1 MNDNI
6 SELTKL
12 RRAAR
17 VKLLQIISGVV
28 LGVGAGSSPYIFDNY
43 KIVSKDEVKPVETN
57 QPEVNTALAELKPY
71 LMDIHSRIDDKG
83 NASVNN
89 YFAILSSQQNLLV
102 TLKLYNNLLKM
113 VKTKEGRAF
122 LNKEIVDIKIT
133 NKRLVSLRKQI
144 YKDANATDKTAI
156 METYNKLIRIYAL
169 VIPANEL
176 EMDIKTINDHYN
188 VESE

>member
-1 MNDNI
+1 MGESDKIN
-6 SELTKL
+6 ELRK
-12 RRAAR
+12 AAR
-17 VKLLQIISGVV
+17 VKLIQLISGVV
-28 LGVGAGSSPYIFDNY
+28 LGVGAGSTPWLFENY
-43 KIVSKDEVKPVETN
+43 EVVSKDEKSKIEEHK
-57 QPEVNTALAELKPY
+57 PEVNEALAELKPY

-102 TLKLYNNLLKM
+102 TLKLYNNLLRM
-113 VKTKEGRAF
+113 VKTAEGRAF

-169 VIPANEL
+169 VIPADEL

-188 VESE
+188 IESK